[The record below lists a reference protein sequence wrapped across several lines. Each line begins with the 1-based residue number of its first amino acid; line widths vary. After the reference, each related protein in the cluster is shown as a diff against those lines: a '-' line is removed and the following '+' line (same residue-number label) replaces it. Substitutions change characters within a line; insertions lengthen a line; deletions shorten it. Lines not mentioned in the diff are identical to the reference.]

1 MSNQQPKL
9 PNKGK
14 LESITTKLFPQAD
27 KISCKPLWHQNLP
40 SFHLRRDQE
49 DAHVPEQFM
58 IRNELTPGKNKP
70 GCLEWK

>member
-1 MSNQQPKL
+1 MSNEQPKP

-14 LESITTKLFPQAD
+14 LENITTKLFPQAD

-40 SFHLRRDQE
+40 SFHLRRDQ

-58 IRNELTPGKNKP
+58 IKNELTPGKNKP
-70 GCLEWK
+70 GCLEWR